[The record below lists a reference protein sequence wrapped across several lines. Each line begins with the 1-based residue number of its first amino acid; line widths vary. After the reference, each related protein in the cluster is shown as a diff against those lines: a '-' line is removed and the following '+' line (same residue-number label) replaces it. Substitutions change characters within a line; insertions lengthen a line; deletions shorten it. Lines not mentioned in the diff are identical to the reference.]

1 MIFEK
6 NGKRVSVTDPA
17 HIDLYRAKGWKTAQ
31 EQQQEKQRDD
41 IGDKGKEK
49 K

>member
-6 NGKRVSVTDPA
+6 NGKRISITDPA
-17 HIDLYRAKGWKTAQ
+17 HIDLYRAKKWNPVQ
-31 EQQQEKQRDD
+31 EEQKQEDT
-41 IGDKGKEK
+41 GDKGKDK